1 MKTNPTETMP
11 KNDEQFE
18 SLNQAEPANQVELPN
33 SPDSSANPQPADLS
47 EAPSALPEVSELA
60 EPSMPDSTAPTSS
73 DPLALSAS
81 DPAAPTS
88 SDLAAPSAS
97 DPAASS
103 ASDPSDPP
111 LFTQSEVTRLVDE
124 AYLRGKNEAIKAKI
138 LEETA
143 TRIDTATETTP
154 GLESIFTFREKI
166 W

>member
-33 SPDSSANPQPADLS
+33 SPDSSANPQPAGRS

-60 EPSMPDSTAPTSS
+60 EPSEPSMPNSTAPTF
-73 DPLALSAS
+73 
-81 DPAAPTS
+81 

-103 ASDPSDPP
+103 ALDPSDPP